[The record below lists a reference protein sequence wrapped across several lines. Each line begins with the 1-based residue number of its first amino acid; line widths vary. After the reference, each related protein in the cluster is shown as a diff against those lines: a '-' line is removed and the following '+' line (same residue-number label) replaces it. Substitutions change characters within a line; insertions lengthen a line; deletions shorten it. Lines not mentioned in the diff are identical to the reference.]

1 MSDPI
6 EALCT
11 VCNVRHGMP
20 MCSPGTPIRDAIR
33 KRAEEKYPRSP
44 LVITPAL
51 FADLA
56 DKEKKDDN

>member
-20 MCSPGTPIRDAIR
+20 MCSPGMPIRDALR
-33 KRAEEKYPRSP
+33 KRAEEQCPEPRSP
-44 LVITPAL
+44 FTSVL
-51 FADLA
+51 FADVT
-56 DKEKKDDN
+56 DKEKK